1 MAQHWAGAPAAKAPT
16 SPPAANA
23 STRRAGDLLPR
34 SKVERDDDGN
44 APGVIE
50 KIDLEAILAL
60 AERTWSLMSQVKAA
74 SLL

>member
-1 MAQHWAGAPAAKAPT
+1 M
-16 SPPAANA
+16 
-23 STRRAGDLLPR
+23 PR